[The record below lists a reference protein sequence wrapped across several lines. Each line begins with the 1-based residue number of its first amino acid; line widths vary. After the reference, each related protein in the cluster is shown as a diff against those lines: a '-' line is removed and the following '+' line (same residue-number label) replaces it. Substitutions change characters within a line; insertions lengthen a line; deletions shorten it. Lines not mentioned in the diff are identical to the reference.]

1 MNKFILTAL
10 VIAFATIISG
20 CTSSGSTGSVVST
33 ASAGERKV
41 AVLSDE
47 AQSLTLKVGG
57 QAISLN
63 PSWRKTGRGYEAT
76 VRFPAALMS
85 AGSAT
90 LIRADKKGW
99 SDWGSAEM
107 RYLRSHDVRGN
118 DPACV
123 GGKAWCATRGL

>member
-1 MNKFILTAL
+1 MNKFILPAL

-20 CTSSGSTGSVVST
+20 CTSSGSTGSVSV
-33 ASAGERKV
+33 ANAGERKV

-57 QAISLN
+57 RDVHLN

-76 VRFPAALMS
+76 VRFSTALMS
-85 AGSAT
+85 ASSAK
-90 LIRADKKGW
+90 LVRADGKGW
-99 SDWGSAEM
+99 SSWGASEM